1 MKNRFKT
8 AKSWITT
15 ICMDTRYAKSKH
27 PRKRFEDFHELLRA
41 LTIWMEFS
49 VIPGRIQIERFIPV
63 DCFRKKGNT
72 FRGISYFSLF
82 PEFPE
87 ISVPFVHTY

>member
-1 MKNRFKT
+1 
-8 AKSWITT
+8 
-15 ICMDTRYAKSKH
+15 
-27 PRKRFEDFHELLRA
+27 
-41 LTIWMEFS
+41 MEFS

-87 ISVPFVHTY
+87 FPEMSVPFVHTYQCQAPHGSSSEKES